1 MALIAVNL
9 QAVRSRIARAAQA
22 AHRHPEDIA
31 LVAVSKTF
39 PAGHIAEAYAA
50 GQRAFGE
57 NHAQEAV
64 EKITVL
70 AALPLE
76 WRVAQERQENKL
88 MRSDAIIPSAGVASP
103 EGPLL
108 LPLEWRVA
116 QERQENKLMRSD
128 AIIPSAGVASPEGP
142 LLLPLEWHFI
152 GPIQSNKTRLIAE
165 CFQWVHSVDR
175 EKIAQ
180 RLNAARPDGTPPL
193 NVLIQVNVSGEAAKS
208 GVAPGEEAKLADAIA
223 RLPRLKLRG
232 LMAIPEPTTDVTL
245 QRRRF
250 ALLRELKDRLAA
262 RGHALDTLSMGMS
275 DDLEAAI
282 MEGAT
287 MVRVG
292 TAIFGQRRKF

>member
-22 AHRHPEDIA
+22 AHRHPADIA

-39 PAGHIAEAYAA
+39 PAGHIAEAFAA
-50 GQRAFGE
+50 GQKAFGE
-57 NHAQEAV
+57 NHVQEAV

-76 WRVAQERQENKL
+76 W
-88 MRSDAIIPSAGVASP
+88 
-103 EGPLL
+103 
-108 LPLEWRVA
+108 
-116 QERQENKLMRSD
+116 
-128 AIIPSAGVASPEGP
+128 
-142 LLLPLEWHFI
+142 HFI
-152 GPIQSNKTRLIAE
+152 GPIQSNKTGLIARH
-165 CFQWVHSVDR
+165 FGWAHSVDR
-175 EKIAQ
+175 ENIAQ

-193 NVLIQVNVSGEAAKS
+193 NVCIQVNVSGEAAKS

-275 DDLEAAI
+275 DDFEAAI

-287 MVRVG
+287 MVRIG
-292 TAIFGQRRKF
+292 TAIFGQRQRT